1 MGSLEELDHLVR
13 RCQQGDQEAFEAV
26 FMQYQPR
33 LRFYI
38 RRLVAS
44 LDHTEDL
51 LQDIWIKVIRKVKGL
66 RDPRAFTA
74 WLYRIAR
81 NEVISRYRAQELSL
95 GLSEEILESYGA
107 EEEPDFS
114 DEDAAAV
121 HQGLD
126 RLKPAQREVLTLF
139 FLEQMS
145 YKNIAQV
152 LNVNLGTVRSRL
164 FHAKQSLRRELE
176 KRHG

>member
-13 RCQQGDQEAFEAV
+13 RCQKGDPAAFEAV
-26 FMQYQPR
+26 FVQYQPR

-38 RRLVAS
+38 RRLASS

-51 LQDIWIKVIRKVKGL
+51 LQDIWLKVIRKVKGL

-81 NEVISRYRAQELSL
+81 NEVISRYRMHEPSS
-95 GLSEEILESYGA
+95 GLSEEILESYA
-107 EEEPDFS
+107 ADSEPDFS
-114 DEDAAAV
+114 KEDAATV

-126 RLKPAQREVLTLF
+126 RLKAPQREVLTLF

-145 YKNIAQV
+145 YKDIAQV
-152 LNVNLGTVRSRL
+152 LDINLGTVRSRL
-164 FHAKQSLRRELE
+164 YHAKQSLRRELE
-176 KRHG
+176 KSHE